1 MEDRD
6 TDEFIL
12 VLRGY
17 FKLLMALNL
26 PVDREGDSLHA
37 DSGKRNNKRLGTV
50 RSDGRLFVGG
60 GRFFENGVLTAFR
73 FLAPQ
78 YYSHHVV
85 KPSLWSYGPSTMYA
99 KEQEKLTNFA
109 FCPTYTPFK
118 HEMVSDFKH
127 PRGI

>member
-17 FKLLMALNL
+17 FKLLMTLSL
-26 PVDREGDSLHA
+26 PVDREGDSLHTE
-37 DSGKRNNKRLGTV
+37 SGKHNVHKFTAVIKTYIILIRNNENIYENRWITARLI
-50 RSDGRLFVGG
+50 S
-60 GRFFENGVLTAFR
+60 
-73 FLAPQ
+73 APQ

-109 FCPTYTPFK
+109 FCPMYTPFK
-118 HEMVSDFKH
+118 HEMVS
-127 PRGI
+127 